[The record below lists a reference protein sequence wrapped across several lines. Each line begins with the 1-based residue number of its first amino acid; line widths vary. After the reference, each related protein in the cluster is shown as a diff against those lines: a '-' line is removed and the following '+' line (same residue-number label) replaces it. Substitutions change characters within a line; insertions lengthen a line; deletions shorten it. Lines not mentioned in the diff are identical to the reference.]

1 MLNSCI
7 EPHLLGEIDIKQHS
21 PKQRFV
27 IASDFDGT
35 LKEKGKPV
43 SKVVLDYL
51 CMLKKKGI
59 GLILV
64 TGRCLK
70 ELSSLIDTSM
80 FDAIV
85 VENGAIV
92 ISYGNVVNLAPANW
106 SDVRKELVAKYGTG
120 CEEVII
126 SLPRETVVDIKL
138 IQKDTV
144 SIEYNKDR
152 VMILPKGVSKG
163 SGLSSAL
170 KILGWEGR
178 KLICAGD
185 GENDLSMLLQADYK
199 IAVKNSVEQLKGIA
213 NFVAEEENGDGFVN
227 ALRYFFDE
235 VFSGSRILSV

>member
-1 MLNSCI
+1 MK
-7 EPHLLGEIDIKQHS
+7 HHS
-21 PKQRFV
+21 PDQQYV

-43 SKVVLDYL
+43 SKVVLDCL
-51 CMLKKKGI
+51 HMLKKKGI

-70 ELSSLIDTSM
+70 ELSSLIDTSL

-85 VENGAIV
+85 IENGAIV
-92 ISYGNVVNLAPANW
+92 ISDGNVVRLAPANW

-126 SLPRETVVDIKL
+126 SLPRETVVDIQG
-138 IQKDTV
+138 IQKDAV

-152 VMILPKGVSKG
+152 VMIMPKGVSKA

-170 KILGWEGR
+170 KIRGWEGR
-178 KLICAGD
+178 KLICIGD
-185 GENDLSMLLQADYK
+185 GENDLSMLLKADYK
-199 IAVKNSVEQLKGIA
+199 IALKNSVEQLKSIA
-213 NFVAEEENGDGFVN
+213 DFVAEEEYGEGFVK
-227 ALRYFFDE
+227 ALHYFFDE
-235 VFSGSRILSV
+235 VYSG

>member
-1 MLNSCI
+1 MI
-7 EPHLLGEIDIKQHS
+7 QHFDGQ
-21 PKQRFV
+21 KYV
-27 IASDFDGT
+27 VASDFDGT

-43 SKVVLDYL
+43 SEVVLDYL

-70 ELSSLIDTSM
+70 ELSSLIDTSL
-80 FDAIV
+80 FDALVI
-85 VENGAIV
+85 ENGAII
-92 ISYGNVVNLAPANW
+92 ISDGNVVSLAPASWN
-106 SDVRKELVAKYGTG
+106 DVRKELVAKYGTG

-126 SLPRETVVDIKL
+126 SLPRETTVD

-152 VMILPKGVSKG
+152 VMILPKGVSKA

-170 KILGWEGR
+170 KIHGWEGR
-178 KLICAGD
+178 TLICAGD

-199 IAVKNSVEQLKGIA
+199 IALKNSVGQLKSIA
-213 NFVAEEENGDGFVN
+213 DFVAEEEDGEGLVK
-227 ALRYFFDE
+227 ALRYFFHE
-235 VFSGSRILSV
+235 VSSDSRILSS